1 MRRRRSPI
9 CPLTLSAILSRRTI
23 VLAGK
28 PMAVS
33 FPAANARHEHEWKI
47 WREVKL
53 AAGKVVVPGGIDSRR
68 AQGGASGSRRRPHPE
83 LRQCGRAR
91 ERHRRRRLRLRHL
104 CRPRSGR
111 QQDRLA
117 QTAIARRRRPPRLR
131 AAMGEAGIVTNTTD
145 VSLQSVGNLWA
156 PTASDIEG
164 PTDLDWVS
172 LCFETEISRCAL
184 DSCMA
189 QKRSN
194 CLQIASAFQNVES
207 LRPA

>member
-1 MRRRRSPI
+1 
-9 CPLTLSAILSRRTI
+9 
-23 VLAGK
+23 
-28 PMAVS
+28 
-33 FPAANARHEHEWKI
+33 
-47 WREVKL
+47 
-53 AAGKVVVPGGIDSRR
+53 
-68 AQGGASGSRRRPHPE
+68 
-83 LRQCGRAR
+83 
-91 ERHRRRRLRLRHL
+91 RLRHL
-104 CRPRSGR
+104 CRPHSGR

-189 QKRSN
+189 QQRSN
-194 CLQIASAFQNVES
+194 CLQIASAFQNGES
-207 LRPA
+207 LRPAKRLFAVIRGIESRLDDPELQQAV